1 MNEAMKRIYY
11 NTLYLFIIL
20 MLVISCSKEGE
31 YALTET
37 APMDFKTYYDGLTVS
52 FVNKSDNA
60 TSITWNFGDDS
71 PEESGDSVVH
81 TYASIG
87 NYVIAM
93 NGTVEGKA
101 YQFNTV
107 LRVDKASVINLTDDS
122 FEDWDLVTYPD
133 FQLEGKDHVLGG
145 KMDYDANYVYIYLEY
160 DTAGTNGLAPLE
172 EAIMDLYLDV
182 DNSSSS
188 GFSSA
193 IGADY
198 LFEGNIQTGWFD
210 YYSFE
215 GTDQSVWDN
224 WKYFTMDDAI
234 IPGFSEESESS
245 VKMEFAVSREKLKIN
260 KDALGFTL
268 ILNFSDWSGEAGS
281 LAKDNETKIVMKM
294 DKQ

>member
-1 MNEAMKRIYY
+1 MKRIYD
-11 NTLYLFIIL
+11 NSLLLLASLALI
-20 MLVISCSKEGE
+20 ISCGKEGE
-31 YALTET
+31 YTLTET
-37 APMDFKTYYDGLTVS
+37 APMDFKTYYNGLTVT
-52 FVNKSDNA
+52 FVNKSENA
-60 TSITWNFGDDS
+60 TSVSWNFGDNTAAVI
-71 PEESGDSVVH
+71 GDSVAH

-87 NYVIAM
+87 NYVINM

-107 LRVDKASVINLTDDS
+107 LRVDKATHVSLTDDS
-122 FEDWDLVTYPD
+122 FEDWDQVTYPD
-133 FQLEGKDHVLGG
+133 FQLEGKDHVIGG
-145 KMDYDANYVYIYLEY
+145 KVDYDANYIYFYLEY
-160 DTAGTNGLAPLE
+160 DTTGTNGLAPLE

-182 DNSSSS
+182 DNSGST

-234 IPGFSEESESS
+234 IPGYSEESENS

-268 ILNFSDWSGEAGS
+268 ILNYSDWSGEAGS
-281 LAKDNETKIVMKM
+281 LAKDNETKIIMKM